1 MAQKIAERDAARA
14 IQDTFRLL
22 GVDLTDMR
30 DLNGL
35 RDDFRYM
42 RRLRDNAE
50 IRRAETSKSLI
61 TAIIGGVIGMILS
74 AVTWLATALKHPS

>member
-1 MAQKIAERDAARA
+1 MAQEIAERDAARA